1 MVGVVSE
8 DGHPESK
15 TKKKNTSSTAIMEK
29 LEEEKWSGGCGCI
42 NFDEKGSMYLYER
55 REEGN

>member
-29 LEEEKWSGGCGCI
+29 REEEK
-42 NFDEKGSMYLYER
+42 
-55 REEGN
+55 